1 MLIETASRINPA
13 PLNTPRLAFF
23 VRARNAA
30 NSNSTAPSPAMPL
43 TIVPVSRLPIF
54 LMALANR
61 FRDVARRIS
70 PAPLKRPILT
80 FLVKPRNTA
89 NSSSTAPSPVIPLV
103 MVFVSIP
110 PSLAT
115 TSAKIFSE
123 VARRTSPA
131 PLNRP
136 ILAFL
141 VNAMKTV
148 SSSSTAP
155 RPAMPL
161 TSVSPSSLPMR
172 SMTLAKTSMAEPR
185 SISPVLAA
193 AKPAAFFSLILLRT
207 KAKAVIA
214 VSMIP
219 MVSTASPSRSG
230 SILATIYS
238 APAIRAREA
247 AIFRIEPTIS
257 PFFLPKPSTASPMS
271 FPVFLM
277 VLQRVFLILISPLT
291 NFVTLRVNPPPSTA
305 PRITA
310 ISAPSILVAKF
321 FTLSPMLEKK
331 VLILLRISL
340 PSKNLLIFSPIPE
353 K

>member
-1 MLIETASRINPA
+1 MSARKIAS
-13 PLNTPRLAFF
+13 
-23 VRARNAA
+23 
-30 NSNSTAPSPAMPL
+30 SSSTAPRPAIPL

-54 LMALANR
+54 RIAFANR
-61 FRDVARRIS
+61 FRDTAVRIN
-70 PAPLKRPILT
+70 PAPLKSPILT
-80 FLVKPRNTA
+80 FLVNARNTA
-89 NSSSTAPSPVIPLV
+89 SSSSTAPRPAMPLV

-131 PLNRP
+131 PLNSP

-141 VNAMKTV
+141 VSAMKTV

-155 RPAMPL
+155 RPAMPF

-193 AKPAAFFSLILLRT
+193 ANPAAFFSLILLRM

-219 MVSTASPSRSG
+219 IVSTASPSRSG
-230 SILATIYS
+230 SILATMYS

-247 AIFRIEPTIS
+247 AIFRIDPTMS

-277 VLQRVFLILISPLT
+277 VLQRVSLILISPLT
-291 NFVTLRVNPPPSTA
+291 NFVTLRANPPPSSA

-321 FTLSPMLEKK
+321 STLSPMLEKK
-331 VLILLRISL
+331 VLMLLRMSL
-340 PSKNLLIFSPIPE
+340 PSKNALIFSPIPE